1 MFGRILRGR
10 INKNKMSIVIR
21 HLVST
26 IVGFFGCVGVL
37 WVIIIMNEKPPSDK
51 KERTPA
57 QISMN
62 VKVPPKVKKKPKRK
76 RKPKKKAKS
85 QRRLTPPTPSIGSN
99 LAGIDINLPLAGDLS
114 LEAGNLL
121 DDVGNTKDIIM
132 SGDAVDKRP
141 RPRPTN
147 MAPRYPKRAAKDRI
161 SGKVILKVLISADG
175 SVLKTKVVK
184 AEPRGIF
191 EEAAVNAV
199 SNWKFDPA
207 IYNGQAVKMWVKQP
221 VVFKI

>member
-1 MFGRILRGR
+1 MHWRKLRSS
-10 INKNKMSIVIR
+10 INRNKMSIAVR
-21 HLVST
+21 HLIST
-26 IVGFFGCVGVL
+26 IIGFLGCVGVL
-37 WVIIIMNEKPPSDK
+37 WVIIIMNDKPPSDK
-51 KERTPA
+51 KERAPA
-57 QISMN
+57 TISMD

-76 RKPKKKAKS
+76 RKPKKKAKP
-85 QRRLTPPTPSIGSN
+85 QRRLAPPTPSIGSN
-99 LAGIDINLPLAGDLS
+99 LAGIDFNLPLAGDLS

-121 DDVGNTKDIIM
+121 DDVGDTKDIIM
-132 SGDAVDKRP
+132 PGDAVDKKP
-141 RPRPTN
+141 RARRTN
-147 MAPRYPKRAAKDRI
+147 TAPRYPKRAMKDGI

-175 SVLKTKVVK
+175 SVLKIKVVK